1 MWPSSSR
8 LLGPVVSRV
17 TGEWRQ
23 PTLTLQRMPVKL
35 EANPL
40 EAFSFE
46 VERLR
51 FRDVQVKAAQDTE
64 IEIAWGL

>member
-1 MWPSSSR
+1 
-8 LLGPVVSRV
+8 
-17 TGEWRQ
+17 
-23 PTLTLQRMPVKL
+23 MPVKL